1 MLWTDDEEIM
11 QPREILKKRE
21 GSSCEDRMS
30 RDWSMTYLEPSE
42 VNIHVTLSS
51 ERQYA
56 ISLTEIGSIVSFRR
70 TMNFCR

>member
-1 MLWTDDEEIM
+1 MLWTEAEEIM
-11 QPREILKKRE
+11 QPREILKKRD

-51 ERQYA
+51 ERKYA
-56 ISLTEIGSIVSFRR
+56 ISLTETGRILSFRR
-70 TMNFCR
+70 TMNFWR